1 MYLTQNEG
9 KSAATKRFRTW
20 TLNNKIY
27 KYITSVSKNV
37 YIDKLDDI
45 QEIQQQIS
53 KHNKN
58 ETCWCKVKHTYWL

>member
-9 KSAATKRFRTW
+9 KSAATKRLRTW
-20 TLNNKIY
+20 TLNNKI
-27 KYITSVSKNV
+27 YITSVSKNV

-53 KHNKN
+53 KYNQN
-58 ETCWCKVKHTYWL
+58 EACWCKVKHIYWL